1 MVFGTMGGGKGG
13 GSWQWVDTGG
23 GKGGGKGKGKSKGKS
38 YGKGKDKGKGKGK
51 KVSTSYFFEDFPHLA
66 KGYPVVKCKTPT
78 CFGCCTFGDNPPC
91 VCYECELP
99 FDFSRFHEEERQAR
113 PANKQKQAAAR
124 DSSAGSA
131 RSDNKDHHQTK
142 GDELVTSLVVNSK
155 MSKEDANK
163 HAQMIFP
170 KWKEAQV
177 VDKVVLQAK
186 TSSEI
191 KKMTEALAGLKNKL
205 KNHQTKYEKLEKE
218 LEESAAVGTDLTNK
232 VKQAIDAINEQERFL
247 VTTVGTSSIT
257 HQKHAAYGGDTASS
271 RIITNLESFIN
282 VYGAGA
288 EVKAAASSEL
298 LDLVSSTEL
307 FISNA
312 NLEKDEALKQN
323 AALQKQVSL
332 LTQGYNKQVNLLTKA
347 QQSSPTPKP
356 KPRAKES
363 QAQSSSHNSFAPI
376 AEVVTIS
383 GVDEEDDQDEDPLG
397 VKCSNLDAPSDVSI
411 NFGDFG
417 VGYAVTPVAEDED
430 ILNWETVMNKSK
442 KSRTKS
448 PQDTI
453 TIIRAQEVDAIAAS
467 TAAATPPLVM
477 ATATAAQIYDMTRW
491 DTTS

>member
-1 MVFGTMGGGKGG
+1 
-13 GSWQWVDTGG
+13 
-23 GKGGGKGKGKSKGKS
+23 
-38 YGKGKDKGKGKGK
+38 
-51 KVSTSYFFEDFPHLA
+51 
-66 KGYPVVKCKTPT
+66 
-78 CFGCCTFGDNPPC
+78 
-91 VCYECELP
+91 
-99 FDFSRFHEEERQAR
+99 
-113 PANKQKQAAAR
+113 
-124 DSSAGSA
+124 
-131 RSDNKDHHQTK
+131 
-142 GDELVTSLVVNSK
+142 
-155 MSKEDANK
+155 
-163 HAQMIFP
+163 
-170 KWKEAQV
+170 
-177 VDKVVLQAK
+177 LQAK

-257 HQKHAAYGGDTASS
+257 HQKHAAYGGDAASS

-307 FISNA
+307 FISTA

-347 QQSSPTPKP
+347 QQKSEAAQHSPPPLQKSSPTPKP
-356 KPRAKES
+356 KPKAKES

-383 GVDEEDDQDEDPLG
+383 GVDEEDDQDDDPLG

-442 KSRTKS
+442 KSRTKT
-448 PQDTI
+448 PQDTV

-467 TAAATPPLVM
+467 TAAATPQLVL